1 MSKSTYA
8 ENQVLDWSVNA
19 SALSAIT
26 PRLALFTVAP
36 TDAGGGT
43 EVTGG
48 SYARVAIDGN
58 FGAASGGSTS
68 NTSQIS
74 FPTATA
80 NWGTVVAFG
89 VYDAA
94 SGGNL
99 IRWANLTTSRTINS
113 GATPIFAVGQ
123 LTFTET

>member
-1 MSKSTYA
+1 MSKSTYS
-8 ENQVLDWSVNA
+8 ENLVLNWSVNNA
-19 SALSAIT
+19 ALSAFT
-26 PRLALFTVAP
+26 PYLALFTVAP

-48 SYARVAIDGN
+48 SYARVAVDGN
-58 FGAASGGSTS
+58 FGNASGGSSS
-68 NTSQIS
+68 NTTQIS

-80 NWGTVVAFG
+80 SWGTVVSFG
-89 VYDAA
+89 IYDASTA
-94 SGGNL
+94 GNL
-99 IRWANLTTSRTINS
+99 IRWANLTTSRTISS